1 MSAHSAAC
9 SSSSACLGWFAA
21 LVTGRMPDGLRNLG
35 AFAVRY
41 LSQTNAY
48 WFIVTDDYP
57 HASPALRPP
66 PEPEPAYEYVPQ
78 PLEPEA
84 I

>member
-1 MSAHSAAC
+1 
-9 SSSSACLGWFAA
+9 
-21 LVTGRMPDGLRNLG
+21 MPDGLRDLG
-35 AFAVRY
+35 AYAVRY

-66 PEPEPAYEYVPQ
+66 PDPEPEYQHVLQ